1 MDLFRVLINER
12 PAELCLIDRNSNK
25 VHNLQSFNEK
35 EILVLLSA
43 SVKRFGVSLMQDFC
57 VQI

>member
-12 PAELCLIDRNSNK
+12 PAELCLIDRNPNK
-25 VHNLQSFNEK
+25 VNNLQSFNEK

-43 SVKRFGVSLMQDFC
+43 SVKRFGVSLMQNFC